1 MIYFSTAEQVMRD
14 TLAQLDSFNLNAM
27 FKERDMALDYYSF
40 NNTEKH
46 IQDFFHAEFKA
57 DVPLYPQNM
66 TKRLISRIS
75 MVYKDR
81 ANRLVEN
88 DNYYDL
94 IKIKD
99 YRMKN
104 IERVHNLLGSIAVMI
119 STRNGTFEY
128 TPIIQ
133 FEPVFDSSDP
143 LNPIGIVYPVN
154 KPTQSMLHKDRVE
167 EFVYWS
173 AEETFRFDNQGKR
186 MTDESNPDMI
196 NPYGVLP
203 FVFLQPVTMVDE
215 FWNEGANDIVIA
227 NKQLDIAMTLLQ
239 YHMRTAGGQMV
250 IEGIVDTEEVR
261 FGPGKAI
268 ALENASMSM
277 LPNGADI
284 NSIIEGIKFQ
294 LQQVAQNH
302 HVTFDFGLNGSKS
315 GVALKIENLELM
327 EAREDE
333 AEKFR
338 FIEHQLY
345 DIERVIAEAD
355 YNIALPDNFS
365 VDFAEMDFPDIE
377 REREEW
383 DWKFNHGIADISDY
397 LMENDPDRFPD
408 RQSAE
413 EYLAE
418 RKMTQTTVKK
428 LADTEDNLF
437 NIGG

>member
-1 MIYFSTAEQVMRD
+1 MIYFSNADQVMRD
-14 TLAQLDSFNLNAM
+14 TLGQLDSFNLSAM
-27 FKERDMALDYYSF
+27 FKERDVALDYYSF
-40 NNTEKH
+40 NNTSKH
-46 IQDFFHAEFKA
+46 IEDYFHAEFKA
-57 DVPLYPQNM
+57 DIPLYPQNM

-88 DNYYDL
+88 DDYYDL
-94 IKIKD
+94 TKIKD

-104 IERVHNLLGSIAVMI
+104 IERVHNLLGSVAVMVC
-119 STRNGTFEY
+119 TRNGRFEY

-133 FEPVFDSSDP
+133 FEPIFDHSDP
-143 LNPIGIVYPVN
+143 LNPIAIVYPVT
-154 KPTQSMLHKDRVE
+154 KPTQSEFHKNRIE

-173 AEETFRFDNQGKR
+173 AEETFRFNSHGKKT
-186 MTDESNPDMI
+186 TDESNPEMV
-196 NPYGVLP
+196 NPYGILP

-227 NKQLDIAMTLLQ
+227 NKQIDIAMTLLQ

-268 ALENASMSM
+268 ALENANMSM

-284 NSIIEGIKFQ
+284 NSVIEGIKFQ
-294 LQQVAQNH
+294 LQGVAQNH
-302 HVTFDFGLNGSKS
+302 HVTFDFGLSGSKS
-315 GVALKIENLELM
+315 GVALKIENLELI
-327 EAREDE
+327 EARQDE

-338 FIEHQLY
+338 FIEHELY
-345 DIERVIAEAD
+345 QIEKVMAD
-355 YNIALPDNFS
+355 VDYGTTLPEDFS
-365 VDFAEMDFPDIE
+365 VDFAEMEFPDIE

-397 LMENDPDRFPD
+397 LMESDPDRFPD

-413 EYLAE
+413 EHIAE
-418 RKMTQTTVKK
+418 RKKTETTVKK

-437 NIGG
+437 NIGQ

>member
-14 TLAQLDSFNLNAM
+14 TLSELDSFNLNAM
-27 FKERDMALDYYSF
+27 FKERDVALDYYSF
-40 NNTEKH
+40 NNTQKH
-46 IQDFFHAEFKA
+46 IEDFFHAEFKA

-88 DNYYDL
+88 DDYYDL

-104 IERVHNLLGSIAVMI
+104 IERVHNLLGTVAVMVC
-119 STRNGTFEY
+119 TRNGKFEY

-133 FEPVFDSSDP
+133 FEPVFDSTDP
-143 LNPIGIVYPVN
+143 LNPIGIVYPVT
-154 KPTQSMLHKDRVE
+154 KPTQNTLHKDRVE

-173 AEETFRFDNQGKR
+173 AEETFRFSSDGKR
-186 MTDESNPDMI
+186 TTDESNPDMV

-250 IEGIVDTEEVR
+250 IEGIVDVDEVR

-268 ALENASMSM
+268 ALENASMNM

-284 NSIIEGIKFQ
+284 NSVIEGIKFQ
-294 LQQVAQNH
+294 LQSVAQNH
-302 HVTFDFGLNGSKS
+302 HITFDFGLSGSKS
-315 GVALKIENLELM
+315 GVALKIENIELI
-327 EAREDE
+327 EARQDE

-345 DIERVIAEAD
+345 DIERVMADVD
-355 YNIALPDNFS
+355 YNVTLPDDFS
-365 VDFAEMDFPDIE
+365 VDFAEMEFPDIE

-383 DWKFNHGIADISDY
+383 DWKFAHGIADISDY

-413 EYLAE
+413 EHIAE

-437 NIGG
+437 TLGQ

>member
-365 VDFAEMDFPDIE
+365 VDFAEMEFPDIE

>member
-14 TLAQLDSFNLNAM
+14 TLSELDSFNLNAM
-27 FKERDMALDYYSF
+27 FSERDKALDYYSF
-40 NNTEKH
+40 NNTQKH

-88 DNYYDL
+88 DDYYDL

-99 YRMKN
+99 FRMKN
-104 IERVHNLLGSIAVMI
+104 IERVHNLLGTVAVMI
-119 STRNGTFEY
+119 TTREGKFEY

-133 FEPVFDSSDP
+133 FEPVFDPLDP
-143 LNPIGIVYPVN
+143 LNPVGIVYPVT
-154 KPTQSMLHKDRVE
+154 KPTMSTLHKDRVE

-173 AEETFRFDNQGKR
+173 AEQTFRFTNEGRKIN
-186 MTDESNPDMI
+186 DEDNPDMV

-215 FWNEGANDIVIA
+215 FWNEGANDVVIA

-250 IEGIVDTEEVR
+250 IEGIVDTDEIR
-261 FGPGKAI
+261 FGPGKAV
-268 ALENASMSM
+268 ALENASMNM

-284 NSIIEGIKFQ
+284 TSIIEGIKFQ

-302 HVTFDFGLNGSKS
+302 HVTFDFGLSGSKS
-315 GVALKIENLELM
+315 GVSLKIENLELM

-338 FIEHQLY
+338 FIEHKMY
-345 DIERVIAEAD
+345 EIERAMAEVD
-355 YNIALPDNFS
+355 YGVALPDDFS

-383 DWKFNHGIADISDY
+383 DWKFNHGIADLADY
-397 LMENDPDRFPD
+397 LMETDPDRFPD
-408 RQSAE
+408 RPSAE

-418 RKMTQTTVKK
+418 RKRTQTNVKK

-437 NIGG
+437 NLGG

>member
-365 VDFAEMDFPDIE
+365 VDFAEMEFPDIE
-377 REREEW
+377 RAREEW